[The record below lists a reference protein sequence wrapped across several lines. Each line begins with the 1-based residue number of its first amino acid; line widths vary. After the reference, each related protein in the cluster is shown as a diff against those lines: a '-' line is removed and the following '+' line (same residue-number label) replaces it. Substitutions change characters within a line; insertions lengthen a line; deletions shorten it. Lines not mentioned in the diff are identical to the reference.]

1 VTQEELFVLIMIC
14 ERNSHFI
21 DFTDKAMVFDLKSR
35 GGLPFDMVKIEPT
48 S

>member
-21 DFTDKAMVFDLKSR
+21 DFTDKAMVFEFEIAGR
-35 GGLPFDMVKIEPT
+35 VT
-48 S
+48 V